1 MKKSEESTQL
11 MQSKAK
17 PLQQVRVMGINTV
30 KGPSIH
36 TKCKIQ
42 KALMEK

>member
-1 MKKSEESTQL
+1 MKESTQL
-11 MQSKAK
+11 MQRKMK
-17 PLQQVRVMGINTV
+17 PLQQVRVMGINRV

-36 TKCKIQ
+36 TNCKIQ